1 MWRSSLMPVPVPETL
16 LWPNR
21 TGQPD
26 PDFAGFRYP
35 TRARGA
41 HSQGGSAFRAGT
53 VVVVTGRFI

>member
-1 MWRSSLMPVPVPETL
+1 MPVPVPVPETL

-26 PDFAGFRYP
+26 PDFADFRYP

-41 HSQGGSAFRAGT
+41 HSQGGCAFRAGT
-53 VVVVTGRFI
+53 VVVVTSRFI